1 MKHTITTFLL
11 KHLPKPKAHGLPLE
25 DEPEEY
31 LRFYTDLLRS
41 ARKERDKRSTD
52 ASDSAPISVTYL
64 CRFLP
69 TPPALAPS
77 QRLEMHGRL
86 IDESALVARA
96 ALTAGDSLVSALHA
110 ATRATPATSISAPKG
125 IRPVKTISVP
135 SPANTASSVAAMS
148 TAEWEADAA
157 RRAAAAYAEFCKE
170 EFG

>member
-96 ALTAGDSLVSALHA
+96 ALTAGDSL
-110 ATRATPATSISAPKG
+110 TSVPKG
-125 IRPVKTISVP
+125 TRPVKTVGVP
-135 SPANTASSVAAMS
+135 SPANAAISVAAKS
-148 TAEWEADAA
+148 AAQWGVEEA
-157 RRAAAAYAEFCKE
+157 RVSAAAYAEFCKE